1 MSDPFVVVHGSD
13 DDVDALEKALAEA
26 GVKTERRYLVK
37 ASENA
42 KIAAA
47 IVVPV
52 VTGAT
57 KCICTYLRERNKIL
71 VERHGDK
78 TILKGYSASEAEQ
91 LLKIWNE
98 VTIQDDE

>member
-1 MSDPFVVVHGSD
+1 MMSDPFVVVHGSD

-52 VTGAT
+52 V
-57 KCICTYLRERNKIL
+57 NKRL